1 MKTEVGVK
9 DGKKAWASMFLKLLA
24 MVRMTGDAWC
34 TACVHQVWSDP
45 ARHPERSEQR
55 STQVNAAGK
64 TKRRSRLV
72 QELDTM
78 ASWRPTES
86 SARGKELDVRRETET
101 ELSSTSDK
109 TLRSMAFSCA
119 STRSATQRPWK
130 VLFRTRPRLGLSSEP
145 AMGKTSARSRPAS

>member
-1 MKTEVGVK
+1 
-9 DGKKAWASMFLKLLA
+9 
-24 MVRMTGDAWC
+24 MTHGAQHRDAQLG
-34 TACVHQVWSDP
+34 VHQVWSDP

-86 SARGKELDVRRETET
+86 SARGKELDVHRETET

-119 STRSATQRPWK
+119 STRNATQRPWEM
-130 VLFRTRPRLGLSSEP
+130 LFRTRPRFGLSSEP
-145 AMGKTSARSRPAS
+145 AMGKTLARSRPAS